1 LALDRVAEL
10 SNQAAADAGV
20 LSALRDNPATIQ
32 ARLNLSD
39 AHLRAL
45 ISAGSFTSAR
55 PAATTSRAEESLS
68 NDVAAIEVATL
79 FPPEGQGQFASGE
92 LPPVAPV
99 SSTAP
104 AQVPASAPRQ
114 GPAVAPSGG
123 GAAPTAAPH
132 SKPPQP
138 HSASPQAKGA
148 PQGVTPR
155 STPSF
160 VPSFS
165 GGPGSTTAPGTTT
178 GTPGSGTSGTGNGT
192 PGVTTGATGVS
203 SNTSSGGGSE
213 AGLVQQGPTATWTPT
228 TWAVQAAPASSDC
241 GCCGSSE
248 VAITSIVA
256 EVTTTAETAIAAI
269 TAIAGLH

>member
-1 LALDRVAEL
+1 MALDRVAEL
-10 SNQAAADAGV
+10 SKQAAADAGV
-20 LSALRDNPATIQ
+20 LSALRNNPATIQ
-32 ARLNLSD
+32 TRLNLSE

-68 NDVAAIEVATL
+68 NNVAAIEVATL

-114 GPAVAPSGG
+114 APAVAPSGG
-123 GAAPTAAPH
+123 GSAPTAAPH
-132 SKPPQP
+132 SKPPQ
-138 HSASPQAKGA
+138 GA

-192 PGVTTGATGVS
+192 PGTTGATGVS

-213 AGLVQQGPTATWTPT
+213 AGLMQQGPTVAWTPT

-256 EVTTTAETAIAAI
+256 EVATTAETAIAAI